1 MSRTFTPAVNP
12 DKINSMTSKPKR
24 VLLAGLYHETHTFLN
39 EVTDL
44 NNFDC
49 LYGEELFTARGNGS
63 PLAGA
68 IEVGEECGWEI
79 IPSVD
84 MRAMPSGIVD
94 DGVVEAWW
102 QRLETDLISALTLGL
117 DGIFLIL
124 HGAMTSRSLP
134 DVEGELLNRIRD
146 IDDARDVPI
155 FGVTDLHGNI
165 SPRFAAQGNLFST
178 YRNNPHTDAHESSV
192 RAARLLDQLMKSGQS
207 ATTVSVHP
215 RVMWP
220 PTGTATASEPM
231 RQLEVMAREI
241 ESTFDD
247 IWDVSV
253 YAGFA
258 FADTPDT
265 GVVITAATVGD
276 PTEARAA
283 IEKLAEYATAHRE
296 EGNAL
301 EPPIENVIEEI
312 KTQPAGPV
320 AVVEPSDN
328 IGGAAPGDCTGVLRA
343 FVEHHVPNCAVV
355 INDPEN
361 VKVLLSHNIGD
372 KVTLAIGGK
381 SGELSGGPV
390 ELEVELISRSDG
402 KFRLEDIHSH
412 LASMLGENIDMGN
425 CAVVRHG
432 EVQILLT
439 THKTPPFDLGQLRSQ
454 GIIPEELFAIGVKAA
469 VAHRRAYDPITKA
482 SYTVGTPGPC
492 SSDLKQF
499 PFKLVNRPIFPLD

>member
-1 MSRTFTPAVNP
+1 
-12 DKINSMTSKPKR
+12 MTTKPKR
-24 VLLAGLYHETHTFLN
+24 VLLAGLFHETHTFLN

-44 NNFDC
+44 DNFDC
-49 LYGEELFTARGNGS
+49 LYGEELFAARGNGS

-68 IEVGEECGWEI
+68 LEVGEECGWEI
-79 IPSVD
+79 IPSID

-94 DGVVEAWW
+94 DAVVETWW
-102 QRLETDLISALTLGL
+102 QQFEPDLIRALNGGL
-117 DGIFLIL
+117 DGIFLVL
-124 HGAMTSRSLP
+124 HGAMTSQSLP

-165 SPRFAAQGNLFST
+165 SPRFAAYGNLFSA
-178 YRNNPHTDAHESSV
+178 YRNNPHTDAHESAV
-192 RAARLLDQLMKSGQS
+192 RAARHLDQLMNNGQS

-215 RVMWP
+215 RLMWP
-220 PTGTATASEPM
+220 PTGTATASNPM
-231 RQLEVMAREI
+231 QQLESMARGI

-247 IWDVSV
+247 ILDVSV

-265 GVVITAATVGD
+265 GVVITASTVGD
-276 PTEARAA
+276 PAEARAA
-283 IEKLAEYATAHRE
+283 IEKLAEYATAHQE
-296 EGNAL
+296 EGNIL
-301 EPPIENVIEEI
+301 EPSIESVIDEI
-312 KTQPAGPV
+312 KAQPAGPV
-320 AVVEPSDN
+320 AVVEPADN
-328 IGGAAPGDCTGVLRA
+328 IGGGSPGDCTGVLRA
-343 FVEHHVPNCAVV
+343 FVEHNVPNCAVI
-355 INDPEN
+355 INDPES
-361 VKVLLSHNIGD
+361 VKVLFALEIGD
-372 KVTLAIGGK
+372 KVTLAIGGR

-402 KFRLEDIHSH
+402 KFHLEDIHSH

-439 THKTPPFDLGQLRSQ
+439 SLKTPPFDLGQLRSQ
-454 GIIPEELFAIGVKAA
+454 GIIPEELFAIGIKAA

-499 PFKLVNRPIFPLD
+499 PFKLLNRPIFPLD